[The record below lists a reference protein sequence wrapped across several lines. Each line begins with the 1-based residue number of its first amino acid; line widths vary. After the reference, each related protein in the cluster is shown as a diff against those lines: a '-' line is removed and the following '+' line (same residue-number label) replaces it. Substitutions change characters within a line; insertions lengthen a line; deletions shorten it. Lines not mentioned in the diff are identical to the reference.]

1 MISMLYPIVIELYRR
16 MACALLWYQADSI
29 KQFCKEVQ
37 GLVTHSAIHTN
48 TIGGIHHGNEEQN
61 SQL

>member
-1 MISMLYPIVIELYRR
+1 
-16 MACALLWYQADSI
+16 MAWALLWYQADSI